1 MKQMQC
7 NYISQYIR
15 AYLCK
20 EVTPA
25 EIYSNTPCKSL
36 MKLAAVIKP
45 IFLAI
50 IMGMLFE
57 LR

>member
-1 MKQMQC
+1 MQSK
-7 NYISQYIR
+7 YTIQ
-15 AYLCK
+15 AYSKTPCK
-20 EVTPA
+20 KVTPA
-25 EIYSNTPCKSL
+25 EIYSKTPCKSL